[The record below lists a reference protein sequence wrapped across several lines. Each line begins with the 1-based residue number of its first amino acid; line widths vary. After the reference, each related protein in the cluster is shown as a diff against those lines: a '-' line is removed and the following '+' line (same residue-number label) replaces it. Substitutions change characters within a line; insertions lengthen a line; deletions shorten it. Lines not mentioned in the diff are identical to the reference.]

1 MPTSPIGD
9 LHERLGARFVDFGGW
24 TMPVR
29 YRGTIDEHMAVRRS
43 VGIFDVS
50 HLGRIRV
57 SGAEAEKTI
66 QRLFCNDITT
76 IEPGRAQY
84 TMMLNRAGGVVD
96 DIIVWKLAADS
107 FIVMPNGV
115 NVDDVTAALDGAK
128 GVEWEDLRPQSAF
141 FAVQGPSAPDVLE
154 QVTGWRPRRFR
165 VEEVV
170 WNGGRLTVGGTG
182 YTGEKGGEVMVAP
195 EAAAGLF
202 EDLVEAGCEPC
213 GLGARDTLRLEMGYP
228 LWGQDLDENGTPIEA
243 GLEWVVNWDH
253 DFVGKRPLV
262 RQRRA
267 GGGGKALIGFV
278 MKTKH
283 IPRSGYKVRG
293 AGSEGLVTSG
303 NYSPVLETGI
313 ALAYVSPPP
322 VLHRFSRKEA
332 APDPPF
338 EVEVRGEWVEVE
350 LASLPFVDV

>member
-1 MPTSPIGD
+1 MPASPIGD
-9 LHERLGARFVDFGGW
+9 LHERLGARFTDFGGW
-24 TMPVR
+24 VMPLR
-29 YRGTIDEHMAVRRS
+29 YRGTIDEHMAVRRHAG
-43 VGIFDVS
+43 VFDVS

-57 SGAEAEKTI
+57 SGPEAEKTLR
-66 QRLFCNDITT
+66 QLLCNDIGT

-84 TMMLNRAGGVVD
+84 TMMLNRAGGIVD
-96 DIIVWKLAADS
+96 DIIVWKPAADS

-115 NVDDVTAALDGAK
+115 NVDDATAALAAVK
-128 GVEWEDLRPQSAF
+128 GVEWEDLRPQTGF
-141 FAVQGPSAPDVLE
+141 FAVQGPRAPDVLQE
-154 QVTGWRPRRFR
+154 VTGWRPRRFG
-165 VEEVV
+165 VEEVG
-170 WNGGRLTVGGTG
+170 WRGSQLTVGGTG
-182 YTGEKGGEVMVAP
+182 YTGEKGGELMVP
-195 EAAAGLF
+195 LAAAAELF
-202 EDLVEAGCEPC
+202 QALVDAGCEPC

-228 LWGQDLDENGTPIEA
+228 LWGQDLDENSSPIEA
-243 GLEWVVNWDH
+243 GLGWVVNWDH

-267 GGGGKALIGFV
+267 GGGAKALIAFV

-283 IPRSGYKVRG
+283 IPRSGYRIRG

-313 ALAYVSPPP
+313 GLAYVSPPP
-322 VLHRFSRKEA
+322 VLHRFSRREA

-338 EVEVRGEWVEVE
+338 EVEVRREWVPVE